1 MTAVGLAQFGCKAE
15 VTYGTPVVVDRFW
28 PFVEDTIMPEYAVVS
43 ASDEIRAGSIVERQD
58 QNDPYIAGCAGDLK
72 VYVPTKGFGLALS
85 HALGS
90 SSVGVITDSNY
101 TQSHTLS
108 ATGKNGKSL
117 TGQSGRPFNPSG
129 TVQPFQWKGLKIL
142 SLELEIETEGFLKST
157 ITFDGMDV
165 DTAPALA
172 TATYPALANGASK
185 FPWRLAALTIGG
197 SQVEI
202 INFKMKLTW
211 PMNVSRRM
219 VRGSALKKEPV
230 PAGKPTIEWSGDI
243 EFTDLTQYNRV
254 ASQTIA
260 GRCTPIVLTCS
271 GTTALAGATVPQLVA
286 TISSAR
292 FDQGLPG
299 VSGEEPLNQSISGV
313 GLDDAASQP
322 LTITYRTTDAA
333 V

>member
-28 PFVEDTIMPEYAVVS
+28 PFINDGIVPEYGVVS
-43 ASDEIRAGSIVERQD
+43 ASDEIRAGSLVERQD
-58 QNDPYIAGCAGDLK
+58 QNDPYIVGVAGPLE
-72 VYVPTKGFGLALS
+72 VYVPTKGFGLAIS

-101 TQSHTLS
+101 TQTHVLS

-142 SLELEIETEGFLKST
+142 AIEFEIEAEGFLKST

-172 TATYPALANGASK
+172 TATYPAIANGASK
-185 FPWRLAALTIGG
+185 FPWRLASLTIGG

-202 INFKMKLTW
+202 INFKFKLTW

-230 PAGKPTIEWSGDI
+230 PSGKPTIEWSGEV

-254 ASQTIA
+254 NSATIA
-260 GRCTPIVLTCS
+260 GRNTPIVLTCA
-271 GTTALAGATVPQLVA
+271 GAAALAGATVPQFVA

-292 FDQGLPG
+292 FDQGLPA
-299 VSGEEPLNQSISGV
+299 VSGEDPLNQSISGI
-313 GLDDAASQP
+313 GTDDAASAP